1 MKGDNRKDTIFTER
15 NVLSGETK
23 DFRSK
28 KSRWPRLK
36 LEKELRIGD
45 REKFRVRVTLK
56 YLSRHFSIEFLE
68 TKD

>member
-1 MKGDNRKDTIFTER
+1 MEGDNRKDTIFTEK

-36 LEKELRIGD
+36 LEKELRKEIVKSLEYG
-45 REKFRVRVTLK
+45 
-56 YLSRHFSIEFLE
+56 SR
-68 TKD
+68 